1 MSPESEVRSRYLAL
15 ALDARKVIDALIV
28 FVDQG
33 KREEGLEQSLQ
44 EVIGSLQVVT
54 EKREI
59 FSPLRNRL
67 GFSEYYEQVRTVN
80 EALKPTEKAQIVERL
95 LTVKAN
101 KADMAI
107 QKEDAYQ
114 AIKLLSAIESR
125 ALYYY
130 RPQP

>member
-15 ALDARKVIDALIV
+15 ALDARKVIDSLIV

-33 KREEGLEQSLQ
+33 KREDGLDQSLQ
-44 EVIGSLQVVT
+44 DVIDSLQVVT
-54 EKREI
+54 QNKDI

-80 EALKPTEKAQIVERL
+80 EALKSAEKTHIVERL

-101 KADMAI
+101 EADALT